1 MHICRLFNE
10 LTNVDAVSECPD
22 KGYLFG
28 YLLLEQCVID
38 KQPSIKVIL
47 YLYRN
52 FRNSISLTQL
62 ALFLVFHKMFPYF
75 DLGYRSSSVHYG
87 PSSSSYPRHY
97 VIRITW
103 FRVFRTSL
111 FMPECNTRLT
121 GRMLLGRKC
130 FFGYALDLS
139 HLPCFSKALDS

>member
-10 LTNVDAVSECPD
+10 LTNVDAVSKCPD

-75 DLGYRSSSVHYG
+75 DLGYCSLSVHLE
-87 PSSSSYPRHY
+87 PIHFSSYPRHY

-121 GRMLLGRKC
+121 GRMLLGRMC
-130 FFGYALDLS
+130 FVWVRLRTS
-139 HLPCFSKALDS
+139 HNYLVSQKL